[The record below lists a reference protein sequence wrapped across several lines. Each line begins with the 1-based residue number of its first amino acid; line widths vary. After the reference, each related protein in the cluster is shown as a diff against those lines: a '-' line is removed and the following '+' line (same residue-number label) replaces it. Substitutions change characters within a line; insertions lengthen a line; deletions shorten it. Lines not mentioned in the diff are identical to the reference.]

1 MATFCYAIVISRWLS
16 HWVEILDESRSRDK
30 VPSHEAPRPRPGEG
44 IEPRTNILK
53 SFPILAA
60 STPVKPHPVCNFHSW
75 SGLRCF
81 RFNSMTQRLPLQQF
95 HYRKGRQ
102 SNARWT
108 RSGIGLLVQSS
119 CTCFLGLF
127 CHVMLSH
134 HRSTDRACMPQAR
147 IGSRVIGND
156 RCKRAQATY
165 PAEFFLIQFHYRQA
179 NQCSSNSIE
188 ALGREW
194 RGPLARYTYRSP
206 TLNPTW
212 ACCML
217 FFRSYGDATD
227 LKNSPRKESA

>member
-1 MATFCYAIVISRWLS
+1 MQLPLLVWM
-16 HWVEILDESRSRDK
+16 
-30 VPSHEAPRPRPGEG
+30 
-44 IEPRTNILK
+44 
-53 SFPILAA
+53 
-60 STPVKPHPVCNFHSW
+60 
-75 SGLRCF
+75 RCF

-119 CTCFLGLF
+119 CTCFLGL
-127 CHVMLSH
+127 CCYVMLSNY
-134 HRSTDRACMPQAR
+134 RSTDRACMQQAQ

-194 RGPLARYTYRSP
+194 RGPLASSTYRSRLSIRLGP
-206 TLNPTW
+206 VACSLFGRTVMQW
-212 ACCML
+212 A
-217 FFRSYGDATD
+217 
-227 LKNSPRKESA
+227 

>member
-53 SFPILAA
+53 SFPILAD

-108 RSGIGLLVQSS
+108 RSGHWIARPVQLHLLPWAILS
-119 CTCFLGLF
+119 
-127 CHVMLSH
+127 CHVISPSFDRSSMHATGPDRIESH
-134 HRSTDRACMPQAR
+134 
-147 IGSRVIGND
+147 
-156 RCKRAQATY
+156 
-165 PAEFFLIQFHYRQA
+165 
-179 NQCSSNSIE
+179 
-188 ALGREW
+188 RE
-194 RGPLARYTYRSP
+194 R
-206 TLNPTW
+206 
-212 ACCML
+212 
-217 FFRSYGDATD
+217 
-227 LKNSPRKESA
+227 